1 MSVLTTIADAVVTL
15 LNAAAGEEAALGEV
29 FTAERVYLPEYD
41 SAAAAGLAVQVFG
54 TTIATNKQAGTRAD
68 AEQTYTVRVAVYER
82 VDQDDD
88 DRCDELQDLVEKIH
102 DLLRESAARNI
113 TVGSDQASLVDPTSI
128 DVPYDPAHLQTHS
141 TFASLVT
148 LNYRLLR

>member
-1 MSVLTTIADAVVTL
+1 VSVLTTIADAIVTL
-15 LNAAAGEEAALGEV
+15 LNAAAGESAPLGED
-29 FTAERVYLPEYD
+29 FAAERVYLPEYD
-41 SAAAAGLAVQVFG
+41 SAAAAGLSVQVFC
-54 TTIATNKQAGTRAD
+54 TSIASNKQAGTRAN

-82 VDQDDD
+82 VDQEDD
-88 DRCDELQDLVEKIH
+88 DRCDELQTFVEKIH
-102 DLLRESAARNI
+102 DLLRTGSARHI